1 MADLFNYEF
10 FTNAVLVAL
19 LASISCGIT
28 GTYIVT
34 RRIVFMSGG
43 LTHASFGGIGIGYF
57 LGINPVLG
65 AAVFAVISALGIEY
79 FTKKAAL
86 RNDSVIAMF
95 WAFGMATGIIFIYI
109 TPGYA
114 PDLMSYLFGNILTV
128 SASDIL
134 FMAIISVV
142 IMLFFFFFIEVILF
156 VSFDEEFALVKKIP
170 GRLFSYILIV
180 LVALTVVVN
189 IKVIGI
195 ILVLSLL
202 TIPQNIAN
210 TFTRNYRKIIIYSIL
225 FGFAGIMAGLSGAY
239 YLNIPSGA
247 SIVFVLVVMFTI
259 VKIVQRIRIRA
270 LFDIK

>member
-1 MADLFNYEF
+1 MADLLNYEF
-10 FTNAVLVAL
+10 FKNAMLVAL

-65 AAVFAVISALGIEY
+65 AAVFAIISALGIEY
-79 FTKKAAL
+79 FTNKAQL

-95 WAFGMATGIIFIYI
+95 WALGMATGIIFIYI

-128 SASDIL
+128 SASDIM
-134 FMAIISVV
+134 FMAILTAV
-142 IMLFFFFFIEVILF
+142 ILLFFILF
-156 VSFDEEFALVKKIP
+156 IKAIIFISFDEEFARTKNIP
-170 GRLFSYILIV
+170 GRLFSYLLIM

-210 TFTRNYRKIIIYSIL
+210 TFTRDYRKIIFYSVL
-225 FGFAGIMAGLSGAY
+225 FGFTGIITGLAGAY

-247 SIVFVLVVMFTI
+247 SIVFVLVVMFAV
-259 VKIVQRIRIRA
+259 VKTVRI
-270 LFDIK
+270 FSS